1 MDLAK
6 WNWTEV
12 DLKQGHQYKWSRKDA
27 VSKAFPYMKNKFN
40 QFGIVSFVSVSLV
53 DNNGNI
59 KSFALTV
66 SWLYKNKKFVKK
78 LKEST
83 ERHSALGH

>member
-1 MDLAK
+1 
-6 WNWTEV
+6 
-12 DLKQGHQYKWSRKDA
+12 
-27 VSKAFPYMKNKFN
+27 MKNKFN
-40 QFGIVSFVSVSLV
+40 QLGIVSFVSAPFV

-66 SWLYKNKKFVKK
+66 SWLYKKKKLVKK